1 MTPRRRRLVG
11 LGLGAMV
18 MARARAAA
26 PPPPGQRRL
35 GVLLFDAAPAWEW
48 LVPELRQALAALGWV
63 EGTNLRTEWHYADG
77 DAVRLAALAAAMAR
91 SGFDAVLT
99 RGSPATRALQRAS
112 QTLPIIT
119 GVGDPVGS
127 GFAQTLARPGGNVTG
142 ISYAIVETTQKQL
155 QFLREMVPRLAHLT
169 IIQRA
174 NSHGV
179 AAEATR
185 AVEAAAQTLALS
197 TRRVQ
202 LADADSLS
210 QALNRASSPATQ
222 AAYVFGFGSNPDP
235 KAVAAALI
243 RARLPSVFPQREYVE
258 AGGLMSYRLD
268 WDDQTQRSAA
278 QIDKVLRG
286 EAPARI
292 PFEFPIRSDLAINAR
307 TAAALGLS
315 IPPALRVRA
324 DLVIE

>member
-26 PPPPGQRRL
+26 PPPPGQCRL

-63 EGTNLRTEWHYADG
+63 EGTNLRTEWHYAEG
-77 DAVRLAALAAAMAR
+77 DVLRLAALAAALAR
-91 SGFDAVLT
+91 SGVDAVLT

-174 NSHGV
+174 NRQGV
-179 AAEATR
+179 AAEGTR
-185 AVEAAAQTLALS
+185 AGEAAAQTLALS

-210 QALNRASSPATQ
+210 QALNHGSSPGTQ
-222 AAYVFGFGSNPDP
+222 AAYVFGFGTNPDP

-268 WDDQTQRSAA
+268 WDNQTQRSAA

-286 EAPARI
+286 EAPGRI

-315 IPPALRVRA
+315 IPPALRLRA